1 MAQVTVT
8 GKPTKRK
15 IKTII
20 KKWINP
26 WKNQHSL
33 TLLQG
38 KIIKKRRRKAK
49 SEP

>member
-1 MAQVTVT
+1 MAQATVT
-8 GKPTKRK
+8 GKPTKK

-33 TLLQG
+33 TLQLG